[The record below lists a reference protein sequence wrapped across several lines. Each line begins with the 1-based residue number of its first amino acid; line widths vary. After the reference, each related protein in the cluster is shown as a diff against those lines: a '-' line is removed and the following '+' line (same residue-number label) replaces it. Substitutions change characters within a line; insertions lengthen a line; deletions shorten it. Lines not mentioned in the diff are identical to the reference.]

1 MCTCTVEISW
11 QQAPTMR
18 ERGGRREREEG
29 GGREEGRYRDTYFT
43 TIRGKLHPLPVTNL
57 LVCLVGEGVVL
68 VALGEDLEEVGVR
81 AEVQGPL
88 VLVVMDIEVSS
99 IGGEED
105 GNRGAAFLL
114 L

>member
-1 MCTCTVEISW
+1 M
-11 QQAPTMR
+11 
-18 ERGGRREREEG
+18 
-29 GGREEGRYRDTYFT
+29 
-43 TIRGKLHPLPVTNL
+43 
-57 LVCLVGEGVVL
+57 VL

-99 IGGEED
+99 VGGEED